1 MALKTNSKKVLD
13 VYAQQQKK
21 NATQA
26 YKQIYP
32 NASDVTARNNASQLL
47 KKPDAQI
54 YLQKHIDKARET
66 IVDLLQS
73 EKDDIKL
80 RSAIDIL
87 DRSHGKSVQRTEV
100 NTSVLTLNIDLTQ
113 ADITPQLE
121 Q

>member
-1 MALKTNSKKVLD
+1 MALKQNSKLVLD
-13 VYAQQQKK
+13 EYAQQKKK
-21 NATQA
+21 NAAAA
-26 YKQIYP
+26 YKVVHP
-32 NASDVTARNNASQLL
+32 NASGVTARTNAYKLMQ
-47 KKPDAQI
+47 KPQAQI
-54 YLQKHIDKARET
+54 YLQQHIDKARET

>member
-32 NASDVTARNNASQLL
+32 NASDVTARTNAYKLMN
-47 KKPDAQI
+47 KPESKI
-54 YLQKHIDKARET
+54 YLQQHIDKARET

-87 DRSHGKSVQRTEV
+87 DRTQGKAVQRTEV